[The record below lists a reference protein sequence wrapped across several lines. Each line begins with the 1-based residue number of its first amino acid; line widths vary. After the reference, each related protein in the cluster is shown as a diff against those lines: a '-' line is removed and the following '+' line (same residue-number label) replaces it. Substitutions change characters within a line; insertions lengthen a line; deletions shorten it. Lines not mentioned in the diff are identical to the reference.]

1 MREPERGAMATAEKE
16 TVLYA
21 RINEE
26 VLQSLERPSIRY
38 WLLILG
44 LLAVVGAGALAYAYQ
59 VMAGMGV
66 AGINHPVGWG
76 VYIVNFVF
84 WVGIA
89 HSGTLISAVL
99 YLFRVRWRTAIY
111 RAAEAMT
118 VFAVMTA
125 GLFPLIHLGRV
136 WVMYWLLPYPN
147 TRHLWPNFKSPLVW
161 DVVAV
166 TTYFTVSF
174 LFFYLGLIPDI
185 AVVRDRSTG
194 LRRQVYGILALGWQ
208 NRYEQWRHYARAY
221 VALACL
227 ATPLVISVHSVVS
240 WDFAMSILPGWH
252 TTIFPPYFVAGAIHS
267 GLAMV
272 ITLLIPVRAWL
283 RLHRLVTIAH
293 FENMA
298 KMLIFTGLIMTYS
311 YATEAFTSFYSGN
324 HFETSFATWRATGP
338 YAPCF
343 WTMIACNCVAPM
355 LFFWKRAR
363 TSIPWLLGISIA
375 VNIGMWLE
383 RFVLIITSTAHDFLP
398 SSWGFYLPTWVELTI
413 LVASF
418 AWFFLLFLLF
428 AKHLPAV
435 AISEM
440 KEQVAE

>member
-1 MREPERGAMATAEKE
+1 MSEGTT
-16 TVLYA
+16 TVYA
-21 RINEE
+21 RINEQVIE
-26 VLQSLERPSIRY
+26 TLSPPTWRY
-38 WLLILG
+38 WAVIAGLAGLFGLG
-44 LLAVVGAGALAYAYQ
+44 VAAYTWQ
-59 VMAGMGV
+59 LMNGMGV

-125 GLFPLIHLGRV
+125 GLFPMIHLGRV
-136 WVMYWLLPYPN
+136 WVFFWIMPYPN

-166 TTYFTVSF
+166 STYFTVSF
-174 LFFYLGLIPDI
+174 LFFYLGLIPDV
-185 AVVRDRSTG
+185 AAVRDRSTG
-194 LRRQVYGILALGWQ
+194 LRKTIYGVLALGWQ

-221 VALACL
+221 VGFACL

-272 ITLLIPVRAWL
+272 ITLLIPIRRWL
-283 RLHRLVTIAH
+283 RIENLITMKN
-293 FENMA
+293 FEGMA
-298 KMLIFTGLIMTYS
+298 LLLIFTGLIMTYS
-311 YATEAFTSFYSGN
+311 YAVEAWTAWYSAN
-324 HFETSFATWRATGP
+324 HFERAFSWWRAFGP
-338 YAPCF
+338 YGIFF
-343 WTMIACNCVAPM
+343 WGMVLFNCAAPM
-355 LFFWKRAR
+355 LLFSKRIR
-363 TSIPWLLGISIA
+363 TSLAWLMGISIA
-375 VNIGMWLE
+375 INVGMWLE

-398 SSWGFYLPTWVELTI
+398 GSWGHYAPTWVEGTI
-413 LVASF
+413 TLASF
-418 AWFFLLFLLF
+418 AFFFLIFLLF
-428 AKHLPAV
+428 AKHMPVV

-440 KEQVAE
+440 KEAAETKKMRF

>member
-1 MREPERGAMATAEKE
+1 MATAEKE
-16 TVLYA
+16 TVIYA
-21 RINEE
+21 KINEE
-26 VLQSLERPSIRY
+26 VIQSLERPTWRY
-38 WLLILG
+38 WLLIGSLLG
-44 LLAVVGAGALAYAYQ
+44 VIGLGALAYFYQ
-59 VMAGMGV
+59 VMVGMGV
-66 AGINHPVGWG
+66 ANINHPVGWG

-89 HSGTLISAVL
+89 HSGTLISAIL

-185 AVVRDRSTG
+185 AAVRDRSTG
-194 LRRQVYGILALGWQ
+194 LRRQIYGALALGWQ

-272 ITLLIPVRAWL
+272 ITLLVPIRVWL
-283 RLHRLVTIAH
+283 RLQRLVTLEH

-311 YATEAFTSFYSGN
+311 YATEAFTSYYSGN
-324 HFETSFATWRATGP
+324 HFETSFSTWRATGT
-338 YAPCF
+338 YAPLF
-343 WTMIACNCVAPM
+343 WGMVVCNCLAPM
-355 LFFWKRAR
+355 LLFWKRVR
-363 TSIPWLLGISIA
+363 TSIPWLLAISIA
-375 VNIGMWLE
+375 INIGMWLE
-383 RFVLIITSTAHDFLP
+383 RFVLIVTSTAHDFLP
-398 SSWGFYLPTWVELTI
+398 SSWGTYPPSPVEIIITI
-413 LVASF
+413 ASF
-418 AWFFLLFLLF
+418 AWFAFLFLLF

>member
-1 MREPERGAMATAEKE
+1 MTTETAT
-16 TVLYA
+16 YA
-21 RINEE
+21 KINEE
-26 VLQSLERPSIRY
+26 VLQSLKTPTLGY
-38 WLLILG
+38 WAVIAG
-44 LLAVVGAGALAYAYQ
+44 LAMVFGAGVAAYTYQ
-59 VMAGMGV
+59 LFMGMGV
-66 AGINHPVGWG
+66 AGIGHPVGWG

-125 GLFPLIHLGRV
+125 GMYPMIHLGRV
-136 WVMYWLLPYPN
+136 WRFYFLMPYPN

-174 LFFYLGLIPDI
+174 LFFFLGLIPDI
-185 AVVRDRSTG
+185 AAVRDRSTG
-194 LRRQVYGILALGWQ
+194 LRRTIYGIFALGWQ

-221 VALACL
+221 TALACL

-252 TTIFPPYFVAGAIHS
+252 TTIFPPYFVIGAIHS

-272 ITLLIPVRAWL
+272 ITLMIPIRRWL
-283 RLHRLVTIAH
+283 RLERLVTLKH
-293 FENMA
+293 FEGMA
-298 KMLIFTGLIMTYS
+298 FLLIFTGLIMTYS
-311 YATEAFTSFYSGN
+311 YAIEAWTSWYTFN
-324 HFETSFATWRATGP
+324 KFEHQFSHWRAFGHYRT
-338 YAPCF
+338 CF
-343 WTMIACNCVAPM
+343 WMMITCNCVVPM
-355 LFFWKRAR
+355 VFFFRRAR
-363 TSIPWLLGISIA
+363 TSIPILLIA
-375 VNIGMWLE
+375 SLLINVGMWLE
-383 RFVLIITSTAHDFLP
+383 RFVLIITSTARDFLP
-398 SSWGFYLPTWVELTI
+398 SSWGNYMPTWVEVTI
-413 LVASF
+413 SIASF
-418 AWFFLLFLLF
+418 AFFFMIFLLF

-440 KEQVAE
+440 KEQALPEGKAH

>member
-1 MREPERGAMATAEKE
+1 MATE
-16 TVLYA
+16 TRLYA
-21 RINEE
+21 KINEE
-26 VLQSLERPSIRY
+26 VIQSLSPPTRRY

-44 LLAVVGAGALAYAYQ
+44 LMAVMGVGLVAYAYQ
-59 VMAGMGV
+59 LLVGMGV

-99 YLFRVRWRTAIY
+99 FLFRVRWRTAIY
-111 RAAEAMT
+111 RTAEAMT

-125 GLFPLIHLGRV
+125 GLFPLVHLGRV
-136 WVMYWLLPYPN
+136 WVFYWLMPYPN

-166 TTYFTVSF
+166 STYFTVSA
-174 LFFYLGLIPDI
+174 LFFLLGLIPDI
-185 AVVRDRSTG
+185 AAVRDRSTG
-194 LRRQVYGILALGWQ
+194 IRRTIYGILSLGWQ

-252 TTIFPPYFVAGAIHS
+252 TTIFAPYFVAGAIHS

-272 ITLLIPVRAWL
+272 IAILIPLRRWL
-283 RLHRLVTIAH
+283 RLEGLVTIRH
-293 FENMA
+293 FEGMA
-298 KMLIFTGLIMTYS
+298 QMLVFTGLIMTYS
-311 YATEAFTSFYSGN
+311 YATESFTAWYSGN
-324 HFETSFATWRATGP
+324 EFERSFMFWRASLGQP
-338 YAPCF
+338 YGILF
-343 WTMIACNCVAPM
+343 WAMVLFNCVVPM
-355 LFFWKRAR
+355 LFFVKRLR
-363 TSIPWLLGISIA
+363 TNLWVLGIGSILIN
-375 VNIGMWLE
+375 VGMWLE
-383 RFVLIITSTAHDFLP
+383 RFVLIITATAHDFLP
-398 SSWGFYLPTWVELTI
+398 GSWGFYRPTWVEITI
-413 LVASF
+413 TAASF
-418 AWFFLLFLLF
+418 AWFFFLFLLF

-440 KEQVAE
+440 KEQA

>member
-1 MREPERGAMATAEKE
+1 MTEAT
-16 TVLYA
+16 LYA
-21 RINEE
+21 RVNEE
-26 VLQSLERPSIRY
+26 VLQSLDPPTRRY
-38 WLLILG
+38 WMVIAGLAAVFGLG
-44 LLAVVGAGALAYAYQ
+44 VAAYTYQ
-59 VMAGMGV
+59 LFMGMGV
-66 AGINHPVGWG
+66 AGIGHPVGWG

-136 WVMYWLLPYPN
+136 WVMLWMIPIPN
-147 TRHLWPNFKSPLVW
+147 ARHLWPNFKSPLMW

-166 TTYFTVSF
+166 STYFTVSS

-185 AVVRDRSTG
+185 AAVRDRSTG
-194 LRRQVYGILALGWQ
+194 IRRTVYGILSLGWQ

-221 VALACL
+221 VAFACL

-240 WDFAMSILPGWH
+240 WDFAMSVLPGWH

-272 ITLLIPVRAWL
+272 ITLLIPIRKWL
-283 RLHRLVTIAH
+283 RLERLVTLKH
-293 FENMA
+293 FEGMA
-298 KMLIFTGLIMTYS
+298 QMLVFMGLIMTYS
-311 YATEAFTSFYSGN
+311 YGTEAFAAWYSGN
-324 HFETSFATWRATGP
+324 KFEHQFSAWRAFGP
-338 YAPCF
+338 LGPLF
-343 WTMIACNCVAPM
+343 WGMVFCNCVVPM
-355 LFFWKRAR
+355 VFFFKRAR
-363 TSIPWLLGISIA
+363 TNLTVLMVGSLL
-375 VNIGMWLE
+375 VNVGMYLE

-398 SSWGFYLPTWVELTI
+398 TAWGSYAPTIVELTI
-413 LVASF
+413 TVAAF
-418 AWFFLLFLLF
+418 AWFFMLFLLF

-435 AISEM
+435 AIMEM
-440 KEQVAE
+440 KEQALGATHGGNGHG